1 MYCLG
6 SGAGVGVSLLKGCG
20 EFRILGFR
28 VIKGLRAY
36 LDPKPK
42 NFRA

>member
-20 EFRILGFR
+20 EFRILGPR
-28 VIKGLRAY
+28 KGLRAY